1 MKPGYL
7 TTEFWLTL
15 LTALPSLAVTIG
27 LVPVADKTILD
38 TAASKIA
45 AGLVAAITVAKY
57 VQSRALVKSAPHLV
71 IFTALLFPGLL
82 SAQQP
87 DTQSS
92 CLLPWRA
99 QIERRLQQ
107 LEQQKQPP
115 AQTDPAL
122 TTLLQQLLAQNQ
134 QILNLLQQR
143 QSPAPAPQYI
153 VLGPQP
159 GPSQSIPLG
168 GPPQQNL
175 PLGGPPQQAMP
186 LGGPPQQNIPLGPA
200 PQQAIPLGGPPRQ
213 QIPLESK
220 PLPDQKPMP
229 GATISYQRYSLWRPS
244 PNQNRP

>member
-87 DTQSS
+87 PTPSS

-99 QIERRLQQ
+99 QIEHRLQQ
-107 LEQQKQPP
+107 LELQRPPP

-122 TTLLQQLLAQNQ
+122 TTLLQQIVAQNQ
-134 QILNLLQQR
+134 HILNLLQQR
-143 QSPAPAPQYI
+143 QSPAPQLI
-153 VLGPQP
+153 VLGPQA
-159 GPSQSIPLG
+159 GPSQTIPLGGPPQQSIPLG
-168 GPPQQNL
+168 GPPQQ
-175 PLGGPPQQAMP
+175 AIP

-200 PQQAIPLGGPPRQ
+200 PQQALPLGGPPRQ

-220 PLPDQKPMP
+220 PLPEQRPMP